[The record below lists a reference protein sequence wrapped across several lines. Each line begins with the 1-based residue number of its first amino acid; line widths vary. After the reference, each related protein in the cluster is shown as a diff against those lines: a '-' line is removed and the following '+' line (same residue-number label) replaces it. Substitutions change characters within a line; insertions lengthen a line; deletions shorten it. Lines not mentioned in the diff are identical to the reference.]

1 MCPKVLFFIYYRL
14 SKVLRNIISE
24 EIKEQELSIRLVNPF
39 LSGLVNDP
47 DKDVLLRL
55 TGLIT
60 VERKHRGITK
70 KRPDITTTTLNIFNF
85 GPSIGFDE
93 VKQESKANNN
103 HALSKYLI
111 RVALFAKSS
120 TNNNNIKGILTYN
133 IVGRSYIKATTYS
146 FILTSYI
153 GRSAIF
159 YINIVIIPFTVEDI
173 LKFTMD
179 FRKNLFVLD
188 IYETWCT
195 ERITPTECNPRNCSS
210 LR

>member
-1 MCPKVLFFIYYRL
+1 MICAVEKSLQQKVSRSKDICKRLSLEDDVSQSKFRIIKAATNVL

-133 IVGRSYIKATTYS
+133 IVGRS
-146 FILTSYI
+146 
-153 GRSAIF
+153 AIF
-159 YINIVIIPFTVEDI
+159 YINIVLHDG
-173 LKFTMD
+173 L
-179 FRKNLFVLD
+179 RSLFLLPSK
-188 IYETWCT
+188 IF
-195 ERITPTECNPRNCSS
+195 
-210 LR
+210 